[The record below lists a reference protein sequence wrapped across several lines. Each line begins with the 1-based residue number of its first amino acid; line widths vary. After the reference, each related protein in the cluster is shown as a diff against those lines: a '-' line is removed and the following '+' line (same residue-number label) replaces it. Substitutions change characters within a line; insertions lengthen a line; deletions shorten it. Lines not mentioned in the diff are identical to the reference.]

1 MFQNIPSG
9 FVTVCELENCLFIV
23 DLPIDSIVIFHS
35 YVSLQEAIQEIEG
48 PSYLWFIPKGYENTP
63 LKSKGYQ
70 LQLHS
75 KGYNPLLSKIT
86 YEIWQETQ
94 VHKPSK
100 VTKTLACPKIIKSG
114 PRKICLVA
122 HPT

>member
-1 MFQNIPSG
+1 MQAM
-9 FVTVCELENCLFIV
+9 ELQM
-23 DLPIDSIVIFHS
+23 H
-35 YVSLQEAIQEIEG
+35 A
-48 PSYLWFIPKGYENTP
+48 KGYENTP

-75 KGYNPLLSKIT
+75 KGYKPLLSKTT

-94 VHKPSK
+94 VHKPGK

-122 HPT
+122 NYPRIVSGLVHPSDLHGIFGAG